1 MSKKIKLLVEV
12 DEENYQLI
20 KEMADVA
27 GMSFCE
33 ILRNGTPYNPT
44 DDLISRSEL
53 KSHKFLSPQV
63 KVVGSRHNGK
73 TKEQIVEAY
82 QKGWN
87 DCIDAITDN
96 APTVNIKDQI
106 AGAYNE
112 GYMCGNKEAEKARP
126 QGEWYYSIDKG
137 WECNQCHEIVKDM
150 PTCMRKALYNFCPNC
165 GADMRGGA
173 E

>member
-1 MSKKIKLLVEV
+1 MKVKRVIEIESDLYEDCRRLGVMGSITAKAIADSKPYVE
-12 DEENYQLI
+12 
-20 KEMADVA
+20 
-27 GMSFCE
+27 
-33 ILRNGTPYNPT
+33 PT
-44 DDLISRSEL
+44 NDLISRSEL

-63 KVVGSRHNGK
+63 KVIGGRHNGK

-96 APTVNIKDQI
+96 APTVDAIVNTIEI
-106 AGAYNE
+106 
-112 GYMCGNKEAEKARP
+112 RP

-165 GADMRGGA
+165 GADMRGDENGKS
-173 E
+173 

>member
-1 MSKKIKLLVEV
+1 MKSVEEILQSKVKLMIEV
-12 DEENYQLI
+12 DKDYYEII
-20 KEMADVA
+20 KNEVEKANGTGYKPFVIIA
-27 GMSFCE
+27 
-33 ILRNGTPYNPT
+33 NGTPIT
-44 DDLISRSEL
+44 EGDLISRSEL

-63 KVVGSRHNGK
+63 KVIGGRHNGK

-96 APTVNIKDQI
+96 APTVDAIVNTI
-106 AGAYNE
+106 E
-112 GYMCGNKEAEKARP
+112 VRP

-165 GADMRGGA
+165 GAELRKGGA
-173 E
+173 K